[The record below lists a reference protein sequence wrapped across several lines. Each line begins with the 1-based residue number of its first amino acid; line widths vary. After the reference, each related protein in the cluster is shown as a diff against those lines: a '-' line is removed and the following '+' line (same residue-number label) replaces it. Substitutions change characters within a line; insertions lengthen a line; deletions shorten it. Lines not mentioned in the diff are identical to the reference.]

1 MTTYNTGNPVGSVD
15 VRDLYDN
22 VTGIRPENQ
31 TSPRLSE
38 EDAKLVERLKGRY
51 GSKKNGVITAIRGW
65 CELLDAQERIAA
77 EKED

>member
-1 MTTYNTGNPVGSVD
+1 MPKRLESQISAEKKYQSKRKGTPMIPIIY
-15 VRDLYDN
+15 
-22 VTGIRPENQ
+22 
-31 TSPRLSE
+31 LSE

>member
-1 MTTYNTGNPVGSVD
+1 MPKRLASQINAEKKYQRKRKGTPMIPIIY
-15 VRDLYDN
+15 
-22 VTGIRPENQ
+22 
-31 TSPRLSE
+31 LSE
-38 EDAKLVERLKGRY
+38 EEAKLVERLKGRY

>member
-1 MTTYNTGNPVGSVD
+1 MPKKRLDSQISAERKYQSKRRGTPMIPIIY
-15 VRDLYDN
+15 
-22 VTGIRPENQ
+22 
-31 TSPRLSE
+31 LSE

>member
-1 MTTYNTGNPVGSVD
+1 MPKKRLDSQINAERRYQKKRQGTPMIPIIY
-15 VRDLYDN
+15 
-22 VTGIRPENQ
+22 
-31 TSPRLSE
+31 LSE

>member
-1 MTTYNTGNPVGSVD
+1 MPKRLESQISAEKKYQSKRKGTPMIPIIY
-15 VRDLYDN
+15 
-22 VTGIRPENQ
+22 
-31 TSPRLSE
+31 LSE
-38 EDAKLVERLKGRY
+38 EDTKLVERLKGRY